1 MELYSGPL
9 QPFSRGFSWQKITE
23 LLACNLLFSNNHLL
37 VVHTLRNILI
47 ITSCLCWPN
56 ASIRGKKKK
65 SLGSRNIKAV
75 ANAALTAGKKFCS
88 PGNGLSWKGMTAE
101 QKPGWPWGE

>member
-37 VVHTLRNILI
+37 VVHTFRNILI

-65 SLGSRNIKAV
+65 AW
-75 ANAALTAGKKFCS
+75 AAGI
-88 PGNGLSWKGMTAE
+88 
-101 QKPGWPWGE
+101 